1 MGAGAP
7 IQTLKRLLPSPIY
20 VKWALGR
27 PSSWK
32 NEHDSIFKKCLDIVK
47 LYCTMESSYKI
58 NFGLYRRKQKNSEE
72 LETDQKQTPTLDS
85 WKHHMRRSQNP
96 DLAPYDLEIE
106 RTFRARRRK
115 LAEHVEQEVKV
126 EENQIMVMADNYE
139 NTPVRNLAL
148 SRARERK
155 SYVVF
160 PELPAGVKVEIPMI
174 RMIRNTA
181 QLCGLSHENSNRHI
195 DNLLKIYDTLRQ
207 EGVSKDALR
216 LRLFSFS
223 LLGDALDWFESLSED
238 SITMWGV
245 SETVYEAWSRFR
257 KMLRNCPNH
266 DIPRHIQVHTFY
278 HGLTDGGKDKLDH
291 LNGDSFLSGTTAECH
306 NLLNNLVANHYEKKS
321 ERATPPKAVGVIE
334 VDQVTTLNA
343 KIDFLMQSMKNFGVN
358 QVQHTP
364 ITCEECGKGHPF
376 DQCPHSVESIQFVS
390 NARKPQNN
398 PYSNTYNPG
407 WRQHPNFSWNNNQG
421 QGSAPRFQQDGQQQ
435 VQQPIQEKKPSLE
448 ETLIQFMASTAAN
461 FKTMETQIGQ
471 LANAINSRLQG
482 SLPSNTEP
490 NPRQDGKAQCQ
501 AVTLHNG
508 RELQE
513 VVKEPPKQKGKEVIS
528 EENEK
533 KVETPLEKLLSKMP
547 YVKFMKDI
555 LSKKRCLG
563 DYETVALTKEYSAI
577 IQNKLSPKLKD
588 PGNFTIPCTIG
599 THFLGRALCDL
610 GASINLMPYSI
621 YRTLGLGEA
630 KPTSITLQLT
640 DRSLTYP
647 KGVIEDILVKVDKF
661 IFPADFVVLDM
672 EVDSEVPII
681 LGRHFLATGRTLIDV
696 QKGELTMRAI
706 KFPNESDEYFAV
718 SLFDNLAGNESI
730 AEQSLDPL
738 ERALLD
744 LLDEENEEDR
754 EVVKTL
760 DALKYFKS
768 RGVESLE
775 RTAPSKVLKLSIEDP
790 PTLELKPL
798 PSHLCYAY
806 LGESDTLPVIISSA
820 LSDLQIEKLLRVL
833 RNHKGTIGWTIAD
846 IKGISPSFCMHK
858 ILLEDDQKPSVESQ
872 KKMNTIMKE
881 VVKKEIIKWLDAGI
895 IYPISDSSWVSP
907 VQCVPKKGGITVV
920 PNMHNELI
928 PTRTVTGWRVCMDY
942 RKLNKATRK
951 DHFPLPFI
959 DQMLDRLARKEFY
972 CFLDGYSGYNQIAI
986 TPEDQEKITFTCPY
1000 GTFTFRRMPFGLC
1013 NAPATLQRCMMAI
1026 FTDMIENF
1034 LEVFMDNF
1042 SVYGNSFDECLNN
1055 LSSVLKR
1062 FSNRGIE
1069 VDKAKLETIEKLPP
1083 PTSVKGVH
1091 SFSGY
1096 AGFYRRFIKDFSKIS
1111 KSLCNLLEKDIPFKF
1126 DDACLDAFN
1135 DLKRRLISAP
1145 IITVADWS
1153 FPFELMCDASDFAIG
1168 AVLGQRKDKIFRSI
1182 YYASKTLNDAQLN
1195 YTITEKELLAVV
1207 FTFDKFR
1214 SYLVGTKVIV
1224 YTDHTAIRYLIE
1236 TKDAKPRLI
1245 RWVLLLQEFDL
1256 KI

>member
-1 MGAGAP
+1 M
-7 IQTLKRLLPSPIY
+7 
-20 VKWALGR
+20 
-27 PSSWK
+27 
-32 NEHDSIFKKCLDIVK
+32 
-47 LYCTMESSYKI
+47 
-58 NFGLYRRKQKNSEE
+58 
-72 LETDQKQTPTLDS
+72 
-85 WKHHMRRSQNP
+85 
-96 DLAPYDLEIE
+96 
-106 RTFRARRRK
+106 TFR
-115 LAEHVEQEVKV
+115 Q
-126 EENQIMVMADNYE
+126 
-139 NTPVRNLAL
+139 
-148 SRARERK
+148 
-155 SYVVF
+155 
-160 PELPAGVKVEIPMI
+160 
-174 RMIRNTA
+174 
-181 QLCGLSHENSNRHI
+181 
-195 DNLLKIYDTLRQ
+195 
-207 EGVSKDALR
+207 
-216 LRLFSFS
+216 
-223 LLGDALDWFESLSED
+223 
-238 SITMWGV
+238 GV

-321 ERATPPKAVGVIE
+321 ERATPPKAAGVIE
-334 VDQVTTLNA
+334 VDQVTALNA

-364 ITCEECGKGHPF
+364 VTCDECGESHPS

-421 QGSAPRFQQDGQQQ
+421 QGSAPRFQQGGQQQ

-471 LANAINSRLQG
+471 LANAINSRPQG

-501 AVTLHNG
+501 AVTLRNG

-513 VVKEPPKQKGKEVIS
+513 VVKEPTKSKEKEVIS
-528 EENEK
+528 EEKEK
-533 KVETPLEKLLSKMP
+533 EVEAPLEVSKPTTLQPPFPQRLQKQKLEKQFLKFLEVFKKLHINIPFAEALEQMP
-547 YVKFMKDI
+547 SYVKFMKDI
-555 LSKKRCLG
+555 LSKKRRLG
-563 DYETVALTKEYSAI
+563 DYETVALTEECSAI
-577 IQNKLSPKLKD
+577 IQNKLPPKLKD
-588 PGNFTIPCTIG
+588 PGSFTIPCTIG
-599 THFLGRALCDL
+599 THFSGRALCDL

-630 KPTSITLQLT
+630 KPTSITLQLA

-672 EVDSEVPII
+672 EVDIEVPII
-681 LGRHFLATGRTLIDV
+681 LGRPFLATGRTLIDV
-696 QKGELTMRAI
+696 QKGELTMRVQDQQITFNVFKAM
-706 KFPNESDEYFAV
+706 KFPNESDECFAV
-718 SLFDNLAGNESI
+718 NLFDNLAGNESI

-744 LLDEENEEDR
+744 LLDEENEEDY

-760 DALKYFKS
+760 DASKYFKS

-775 RTAPSKVLKLSIEDP
+775 RIAPSKVLKPSIEEP

-806 LGESDTLPVIISSA
+806 LGESDTLPVIISSS
-820 LSDLQIEKLLRVL
+820 LSDLQVEKLLRVL
-833 RNHKGTIGWTIAD
+833 RNHKGAIGWTIVD

-872 KKMNTIMKE
+872 RRLNPIMKE

-895 IYPISDSSWVSP
+895 IYPISDR
-907 VQCVPKKGGITVV
+907 GITVV

-959 DQMLDRLARKEFY
+959 DQMLDRLAGKEFY

-986 TPEDQEKITFTCPY
+986 APEDQEKITFTCPY
-1000 GTFTFRRMPFGLC
+1000 GTFAFRRMPFGLC
-1013 NAPATLQRCMMAI
+1013 NAPATFQRCEDTNLI
-1026 FTDMIENF
+1026 LNWEKCH
-1034 LEVFMDNF
+1034 FM
-1042 SVYGNSFDECLNN
+1042 VQEGI
-1055 LSSVLKR
+1055 VLGHKI
-1062 FSNRGIE
+1062 SNRGIE
-1069 VDKAKLETIEKLPP
+1069 VDKVKLEIIEKLPP
-1083 PTSVKGVH
+1083 
-1091 SFSGY
+1091 
-1096 AGFYRRFIKDFSKIS
+1096 
-1111 KSLCNLLEKDIPFKF
+1111 LL
-1126 DDACLDAFN
+1126 
-1135 DLKRRLISAP
+1135 R
-1145 IITVADWS
+1145 
-1153 FPFELMCDASDFAIG
+1153 
-1168 AVLGQRKDKIFRSI
+1168 
-1182 YYASKTLNDAQLN
+1182 KTLNDAQLN
-1195 YTITEKELLAVV
+1195 YTTTEKELLAVV
-1207 FTFDKFR
+1207 FAFDKFR

-1224 YTDHTAIRYLIE
+1224 YTDHAVIRYLIE
-1236 TKDAKPRLI
+1236 KKDAKPRLI

-1256 KI
+1256 EIQDRKGTENQIADHLSRLESPAKTDEPNLINDNFPDDQLLAIVASDVPWYADIVNYLTCGIIPFDLSAQQKKKFLFDTRRYFGDDPFLFKQGPDNILRHCVPEIEMNDILEQCHASPYGGHFHGDRTAAKILQSDFFWPNLFKDAHSFVANCDRCQRTGNISRRHEMPLNTILEVELFDIWGIDFMGPFIPSFGNMYILVAVDYVSK